1 MIRYTLSR
9 LLALVPVLLGVSLLA
24 FLLANLAPGDP
35 AELALSQGDQEPT
48 EAEIAAKREELGL
61 NDPLLCV
68 TLARSVTRWA
78 KWSGVFAE
86 QLRNSCSISLR
97 YARWL
102 GRVVRGDLGLTYIDR
117 VPVLPELAR
126 HIPATVQLATAALLL
141 ALVLGV
147 SIGTVTAVYRGTLL
161 DEAGRVLALLCA
173 SLPSF
178 AVALILIYAF
188 AVALRLVPV
197 AGYGDG
203 HPRYL
208 ILPAISLSV
217 FTMGAL
223 VRLTRASVLEVLGQ
237 DYIRTAYAKGL
248 SKPMVVLK
256 HALRNALLPVV
267 TVAGTQFGQLLGGAA
282 IVETIFAW
290 PGVGRLVVE
299 SIYSRDYPI
308 IQGFVLLA
316 GLTFVLVNLATDL
329 LYAVIDPRI
338 RLGAGAQGGGDDRA

>member
-1 MIRYTLSR
+1 M
-9 LLALVPVLLGVSLLA
+9 
-24 FLLANLAPGDP
+24 
-35 AELALSQGDQEPT
+35 
-48 EAEIAAKREELGL
+48 
-61 NDPLLCV
+61 
-68 TLARSVTRWA
+68 
-78 KWSGVFAE
+78 
-86 QLRNSCSISLR
+86 
-97 YARWL
+97 RWL
-102 GRVVRGDLGLTYIDR
+102 GDVVRGDLGLTYIDR

-126 HIPATVQLATAALLL
+126 RIPATVQLATAALLL

-203 HPRYL
+203 HPRYM

-290 PGVGRLVVE
+290 PGVGRFVVE

-338 RLGAGAQGGGDDRA
+338 RLGAGAQGGDDDRA

>member
-1 MIRYTLSR
+1 MVRYTLSR

-48 EAEIAAKREELGL
+48 AAEIEAKRKELGL
-61 NDPLLCV
+61 NVPLGCV
-68 TLARSVTRWA
+68 TLAGSVKRFRIF
-78 KWSGVFAE
+78 SE
-86 QLRNSCSISLR
+86 QLEDLCSISVR
-97 YARWL
+97 YVRWL
-102 GRVVRGDLGLTYIDR
+102 GDVTRGDLGLTYTDS

-126 HIPATVQLATAALLL
+126 RIPATVQLAAAALFL

-161 DEAGRVLALLCA
+161 DESGRVLALLCA

-188 AVALRLVPV
+188 AVILRLLPV

-203 HPRYL
+203 DLRHL

-217 FTMGAL
+217 FTMGTL
-223 VRLTRASVLEVLGQ
+223 VRLTHASVLEVMGQ

-248 SKPMVVLK
+248 
-256 HALRNALLPVV
+256 
-267 TVAGTQFGQLLGGAA
+267 
-282 IVETIFAW
+282 E
-290 PGVGRLVVE
+290 
-299 SIYSRDYPI
+299 
-308 IQGFVLLA
+308 
-316 GLTFVLVNLATDL
+316 
-329 LYAVIDPRI
+329 
-338 RLGAGAQGGGDDRA
+338 

>member
-9 LLALVPVLLGVSLLA
+9 LLALIPVLLGVSLLA

-48 EAEIAAKREELGL
+48 AEEIEAKREELGL
-61 NDPLLCV
+61 NVPLPCD
-68 TLARSVTRWA
+68 TLAGA
-78 KWSGVFAE
+78 MKWSGVFAE

-102 GRVVRGDLGLTYIDR
+102 GKVVRGDLGLTYIDR

-126 HIPATVQLATAALLL
+126 RIPATAQLATAALLL
-141 ALVLGV
+141 ALILGV

-203 HPRYL
+203 HPRHL

-290 PGVGRLVVE
+290 PGVGRFVVE
-299 SIYSRDYPI
+299 SIYARDYPI

-338 RLGAGAQGGGDDRA
+338 RLGAGAQGGGDDDA

>member
-48 EAEIAAKREELGL
+48 AEEIEAKREELGL
-61 NDPLLCV
+61 NVPLPCD
-68 TLARSVTRWA
+68 TLAGAV

-102 GRVVRGDLGLTYIDR
+102 GKVVRGDLGLTYIDR

-126 HIPATVQLATAALLL
+126 RIPATVQLATTALLL

-290 PGVGRLVVE
+290 PGVGRFVVE

>member
-1 MIRYTLSR
+1 MVRYTLSR

-48 EAEIAAKREELGL
+48 AAEIEAKREELGL
-61 NDPLLCV
+61 NVPLGCE
-68 TLARSVTRWA
+68 TLAGSVKRFRFF
-78 KWSGVFAE
+78 SD
-86 QLRNSCSISLR
+86 QLEDLCSISVR
-97 YARWL
+97 YVRWL
-102 GRVVRGDLGLTYIDR
+102 GDVTRGDLGLTYTDS
-117 VPVLPELAR
+117 VPVLSELAR
-126 HIPATVQLATAALLL
+126 RIPATVQLAAAALFL

-161 DEAGRVLALLCA
+161 DESGRVLALLCA

-188 AVALRLVPV
+188 AVILRLLPV

-203 HPRYL
+203 DLRHL

-217 FTMGAL
+217 FTMGTL
-223 VRLTRASVLEVLGQ
+223 VRLTHASVLEVMGQ

-248 SKPMVVLK
+248 NKLAVVLK

-290 PGVGRLVVE
+290 PGVGKLVVE
-299 SIYSRDYPI
+299 SIYARDYPI

-338 RLGAGAQGGGDDRA
+338 RLGAGAQGRGDDHA

>member
-1 MIRYTLSR
+1 MVRYTLSR

-48 EAEIAAKREELGL
+48 LAEIAAKREELGL
-61 NDPLLCV
+61 NDPMPV
-68 TLARSVTRWA
+68 
-78 KWSGVFAE
+78 
-86 QLRNSCSISLR
+86 R
-97 YARWL
+97 YVRWL
-102 GRVVRGDLGLTYIDR
+102 GDVVRGDMGLTYIDR
-117 VPVLPELAR
+117 VPVLPELTR
-126 HIPATVQLATAALLL
+126 RIPATVKLASAALLL
-141 ALVLGV
+141 ALVLGI
-147 SIGTVTAVYRGTLL
+147 SIGTVTAVYRGTVF

-178 AVALILIYAF
+178 AVAIILIYAF
-188 AVALRLVPV
+188 AVMLRLLPV

-203 HPRYL
+203 DPRNL
-208 ILPAISLSV
+208 VLPAISLSV

-248 SKPMVVLK
+248 GKAAVVLK

-290 PGVGRLVVE
+290 PGVGKLVVD
-299 SIYSRDYPI
+299 SIYARDYPI

-316 GLTFVLVNLATDL
+316 GLTFVLVNLGTDL

-338 RLGAGAQGGGDDRA
+338 RLGARAQGGGDDHA

>member
-1 MIRYTLSR
+1 MVRYTLSR
-9 LLALVPVLLGVSLLA
+9 LVALVPVLLGVSLLA

-48 EAEIAAKREELGL
+48 AAEIAAKREELGL
-61 NDPLLCV
+61 NVPLRCV
-68 TLARSVTRWA
+68 TLASSV
-78 KWSGVFAE
+78 KWSGIFAE
-86 QLRNSCSISLR
+86 QLENLCSISVR

-102 GRVVRGDLGLTYIDR
+102 GNVARGDLGLTYIDR
-117 VPVLPELAR
+117 VPVLPELVR
-126 HIPATVQLATAALLL
+126 RIPATLKLATAALFL

-188 AVALRLVPV
+188 AVMLRLLPV

-203 HPRYL
+203 HLRHL

-248 SKPMVVLK
+248 NKTGVVLK

-290 PGVGRLVVE
+290 PGVGKLVVDA
-299 SIYSRDYPI
+299 IYARDYPI

-338 RLGAGAQGGGDDRA
+338 RLGAGAQGGGDDHA

>member
-1 MIRYTLSR
+1 M
-9 LLALVPVLLGVSLLA
+9 V
-24 FLLANLAPGDP
+24 
-35 AELALSQGDQEPT
+35 
-48 EAEIAAKREELGL
+48 
-61 NDPLLCV
+61 
-68 TLARSVTRWA
+68 
-78 KWSGVFAE
+78 
-86 QLRNSCSISLR
+86 
-97 YARWL
+97 
-102 GRVVRGDLGLTYIDR
+102 
-117 VPVLPELAR
+117 
-126 HIPATVQLATAALLL
+126 
-141 ALVLGV
+141 
-147 SIGTVTAVYRGTLL
+147 

-178 AVALILIYAF
+178 AVALILIYAL

-203 HPRYL
+203 HLRYL
-208 ILPAISLSV
+208 ILPAMSLSV
-217 FTMGAL
+217 FTMGTL
-223 VRLTRASVLEVLGQ
+223 VRLTHASVLEVLGQ

-248 SKPMVVLK
+248 SKSAVVLK

-290 PGVGRLVVE
+290 PGVGKLVVD
-299 SIYSRDYPI
+299 SIYARDYPI

-338 RLGAGAQGGGDDRA
+338 RLGARARGGGDDHG

>member
-1 MIRYTLSR
+1 MVRYTLSR

-48 EAEIAAKREELGL
+48 AAEIEAKREELGL
-61 NDPLLCV
+61 NVPSGCV
-68 TLARSVTRWA
+68 TLAGSVKRFRIF
-78 KWSGVFAE
+78 SE
-86 QLRNSCSISLR
+86 QLEDLCSISVR
-97 YARWL
+97 YVRWL
-102 GRVVRGDLGLTYIDR
+102 GDVTRGDLGLTYTDS

-126 HIPATVQLATAALLL
+126 RIPATVQLAAAALFL

-161 DEAGRVLALLCA
+161 DESGRVLALLCA

-188 AVALRLVPV
+188 AVILRLLPV

-203 HPRYL
+203 DLRHL

-217 FTMGAL
+217 FTMGTL
-223 VRLTRASVLEVLGQ
+223 VRLTHASVLEVMGQ

-248 SKPMVVLK
+248 NKLAVVLK

-290 PGVGRLVVE
+290 PGVGKLVVE
-299 SIYSRDYPI
+299 SIYARDYPI

-316 GLTFVLVNLATDL
+316 GLDVCARQ
-329 LYAVIDPRI
+329 P
-338 RLGAGAQGGGDDRA
+338 GDRPALRRN